1 MKRIDKL
8 DDAFRVVPFDKI
20 ECAPTS
26 VSNRPL
32 FTWQQFY
39 RLRNELLSV
48 LNRYGTSGPS
58 GELPILSTWRKSEEA
73 WKAGADNPDFFVVSD
88 MYNNRDRWHRVE
100 ASPSLVSAPLL
111 TDIAALLMSWPDWCI
126 YLAIT
131 IGGLTIFRDRIL
143 YEGTA
148 FDGATSLADLVSG
161 CRRSGRGA

>member
-8 DDAFRVVPFDKI
+8 HDAIRVVPFDKV

-26 VSNRPL
+26 DRNRPL

-58 GELPILSTWRKSEEA
+58 GELPIPSTWRKSEEA

-88 MYNNRDRWHRVE
+88 MYNNRTDGIELRH
-100 ASPSLVSAPLL
+100 PLH
-111 TDIAALLMSWPDWCI
+111 W
-126 YLAIT
+126 
-131 IGGLTIFRDRIL
+131 
-143 YEGTA
+143 
-148 FDGATSLADLVSG
+148 
-161 CRRSGRGA
+161 